1 MSIETLTAQWMPEVK
16 QFCVEHLAGI
26 LYKCVDHAPPRW
38 DVDGNTA
45 RDFIDKNGSNLSVI
59 SGMTTKFLVTSA
71 YQEVRKTK
79 PHMPELNLKSVVYG
93 GLLSQE
99 VLNVHQRLMFLT
111 DDEFSGLVTS
121 VPQCERRYE
130 QDQFLGRDVWEFF
143 YQTIKRDRDFL
154 DARGYGM
161 IKFH

>member
-1 MSIETLTAQWMPEVK
+1 MPEVK
-16 QFCVEHLAGI
+16 QFCVEHLADI
-26 LYKCVDHAPPRW
+26 LYKCVDHAHPRW

-45 RDFIDKNGSNLSVI
+45 REFIDRDGSNLSTI
-59 SGMTTKFLVTSA
+59 SGMTVKFLVTSA

-93 GLLSQE
+93 GFLSQE
-99 VLNVHQRLMFLT
+99 VLNAHQRLMFLT
-111 DDEFSGLVTS
+111 DGEFSGLVAN

-130 QDQFLGRDVWEFF
+130 QDQFLGRDVWEQF
-143 YQTIKRDRDFL
+143 YQRIKQDRPFL
-154 DARGYGM
+154 DSRGYGM